1 MKNCCDIMVFCSKC
15 GSENNDEN
23 DKCEKCGELLLK
35 KEYLKTKKYYN
46 FESIFTNENQKALD
60 DLTVAGYNTV
70 IKNIK
75 EMGHY
80 HLKEYYEN
88 NNINKRQ
95 MTILDKISAIT
106 LAYSKISYKA
116 SGAELGS
123 YSFNSIRVDDRL
135 DASNQISTLIHE
147 LSHHLFSEIF
157 EQILMYLW
165 KCEKCDEIEALA
177 WFTLIGN
184 PVMQLTNEYCAH
196 TCEGRFIPHGYQ
208 NYGSFNNIL
217 TQEFDP
223 EKDQDAVQISLVM
236 GNTIAED
243 IIDVLEEFID
253 YNLREEIKLQ
263 FKKDFSY
270 PPRYDQILLESNIR
284 MPEDEKILSIINILK
299 GGYEAARDKQ
309 MKDIL
314 KTFKENF
321 TEVNTD

>member
-1 MKNCCDIMVFCSKC
+1 MVFCSKC
-15 GSENNDEN
+15 GSENNDSNEI
-23 DKCEKCGELLLK
+23 CEKCGEFLVK
-35 KEYLKTKKYYN
+35 NEYLKAKSIDN
-46 FESIFTNENQKALD
+46 FEAIFTDENQKALN
-60 DLTVAGYNTV
+60 DLTADGYNTV

-75 EMGHY
+75 DMGHH

-88 NNINKRQ
+88 TNVNKRQ

-135 DASNQISTLIHE
+135 DAANQISTLIHE

-165 KCEKCDEIEALA
+165 KCEKSDEIEALA
-177 WFTLIGN
+177 WFTLIGS
-184 PVMQLTNEYCAH
+184 PIMQLTNEYCAH

-223 EKDQDAVQISLVM
+223 EKDHEAVQISLVM

-253 YNLREEIKLQ
+253 YDLREEIKQQ
-263 FKKDFSY
+263 FKKDYSF
-270 PPRYDQILLESNIR
+270 PPRYDQILLESNVR
-284 MPEDEKILSIINILK
+284 MPEKEKILSIINILK
-299 GGYEAARDKQ
+299 GGYEAARDKE

-321 TEVNTD
+321 TVVNTD